1 MLLNDE
7 IPEHQAAPKEYDL
20 ELADSNVK
28 NTFVFSE
35 RDLPR
40 FAAREK
46 ARRQAAQLDLPQSV
60 LRARDARIEKKTG
73 NTKGNRYQNN
83 FFQHIP
89 SKLPLED
96 WPCIFVVN
104 SLFRTDEVG
113 WQDPL

>member
-7 IPEHQAAPKEYDL
+7 IPEHQAVPKEYDL

-28 NTFVFSE
+28 NTFVFNE

-46 ARRQAAQLDLPQSV
+46 ARKEATAQDLPSHLTAPKDGRV
-60 LRARDARIEKKTG
+60 EKRG
-73 NTKGNRYQNN
+73 GKGRKSYEENR
-83 FFQHIP
+83 HVP
-89 SKLPLED
+89 SKLVCLCCD
-96 WPCIFVVN
+96 LRVLLTVCH
-104 SLFRTDEVG
+104 RKDQDG